1 MPGKNRERAGGNV
14 PARSDLEFRAHPVE
28 QTGSAPDQESQK
40 LREERETMPPYEP
53 QVAKHA
59 GTASEGVSVI
69 GEAVRRV
76 APESAEFLIEITTS
90 APNAAQALRENHAKT
105 AQLGQSAAQFGVQH
119 ADLQSISLNVYS
131 MYAPPLQA
139 LPPFGPTLGMLP
151 QIGQPGF
158 HQPSSGAAGALQ
170 ELQFGVYHARN
181 TLRVTVRDPNRLG
194 EIADGITRAGATIL
208 GEFCFKASDE
218 AQARKAALEAAGKD
232 ARAKAEALAASAGKH
247 VGDAVSISE
256 ELIATNGV
264 YAALRTAAPFAF
276 GPGAPRVLGE
286 LEYYARVSANFRLA

>member
-1 MPGKNRERAGGNV
+1 MPGKSRERAGGDL
-14 PARSDLEFRAHPVE
+14 PARSDLESRTHPVDE
-28 QTGSAPDQESQK
+28 PGGAPDQESAK
-40 LREERETMPPYEP
+40 LREEKKTMQPYES
-53 QVAKHA
+53 QIVKHA
-59 GTASEGVSVI
+59 GGASEGISVI

-90 APNAAQALRENHAKT
+90 APNAAQALRDNHVKT
-105 AQLGQSAAQFGVQH
+105 SQLGQAAAPLGVQH
-119 ADLQSISLNVYS
+119 TDVQSISLNIYNMYS
-131 MYAPPLQA
+131 PSLQA
-139 LPPFGPTLGMLP
+139 LPPFGIVP
-151 QIGQPGF
+151 QLGQPGF
-158 HQPSSGAAGALQ
+158 HQPATGAAGGLP

-194 EIADGITRAGATIL
+194 EIADVVTRAGATIL

-232 ARAKAEALAASAGKH
+232 ARAKAEALAASTGKH
-247 VGDAVSISE
+247 VGDPVAISE
-256 ELIATNGV
+256 DLIATNGV

-276 GPGAPRVLGE
+276 GPGAPRVVGE